1 MPPSLPAVDPAAGGL
16 AGPPAEAPA
25 RVCVVDPAA
34 GGSLPAS
41 ADALDEAP
49 AANTAVPGGG
59 GGRHRPRAGRSGW
72 RRIAGA
78 GALAGAALL
87 ISSVLTPAGT
97 IENDVGYY
105 RAWAELAGQY
115 GFAEVLREYPTPIML
130 LLWLPTLV
138 VSTEASYRAVFVGVS
153 LLLVAGGAAT
163 LALLPGGAGAEG
175 SAGADGHDAAGAEG
189 RRAHVLPAGEGE
201 TRLGRRRMG
210 SWSPSGAG
218 ETAAVVLLLSVGALG
233 PITLYRFDLLP
244 GLLLAAG
251 AVALARESRARTG
264 STAPGRRDGR
274 AAEADGGTDASGA
287 PGRRAWPWWSVCVA
301 LGAGIKL
308 WPVVAWPLVLGDRPR
323 RRREILGFVATGA
336 ALVLVS
342 VAAAGWGRL
351 LSPLTWQSGRGL
363 QVESVLATWVLL
375 ARLVAPW
382 PWSAALSEANSWDFT
397 GPGIAATLVAGS
409 IAQIALVAWIVVI
422 CVRLWRTRRADPL
435 TVAVAAASLVGV
447 FLVTDKVFSPQYMM
461 WWAPIV
467 AVACGWG
474 RPTGAVPVWWAPT
487 MILTCGLTQL
497 SYPTT
502 YGWLYA
508 GDTGPWF
515 LVGTLLMVVRN
526 LAVVALT
533 ASACRRAWLLAA
545 PASPSSPEGADHE
558 R

>member
-1 MPPSLPAVDPAAGGL
+1 MPPSLPAVDPAAGG
-16 AGPPAEAPA
+16 
-25 RVCVVDPAA
+25 
-34 GGSLPAS
+34 SLRAS
-41 ADALDEAP
+41 ADSPDEAP
-49 AANTAVPGGG
+49 AANTVVPGGG
-59 GGRHRPRAGRSGW
+59 GGRHRPRAVAPRRSGW

-105 RAWAELAGQY
+105 RAWAELAEQY

-153 LLLVAGGAAT
+153 LLLVVGGAAT

-201 TRLGRRRMG
+201 TRPGRRRTG

-264 STAPGRRDGR
+264 STAPGRR
-274 AAEADGGTDASGA
+274 
-287 PGRRAWPWWSVCVA
+287 AWPWWSVCVA

-308 WPVVAWPLVLGDRPR
+308 WPVIAWPLVLGDRPR

-342 VAAAGWGRL
+342 VAAAGRGRL

-409 IAQIALVAWIVVI
+409 IAQIALVAWIVAI

-474 RPTGAVPVWWAPT
+474 RRTGAVPAWWAPT